1 LLSLEKEKRGSGE
14 VNMAAVRALVVDDES
29 ELRRLYQEVLKSC
42 NYEVDVSE
50 RGDTGLNLLKE
61 RSYRLLISDY
71 MMPGMDGLELI
82 SQAKRFQ
89 PDINAVLIT
98 GYATTERVVSAMRAG
113 ASWVLEK
120 PVELEKIEELARQ
133 LTRPQDGINSS
144 HLLGEDFVSAFHG
157 RMAELAELVKKVA
170 ATDCTVLIS
179 GESGTGKELVA
190 RAIHRLSRRKDGPF
204 VPVNCGAIPETL
216 LESELF
222 GHTKGAFSGAIRDR
236 PGRFALADGG
246 SIFLDE
252 IGEMSQV
259 FQVKLLRVLQERCFE
274 PVGGTRQVYSDFR
287 VIAATHRDLAT
298 MVEEDAFREDLFY
311 RLNVVEISLPPLRER
326 AEDLPLLVR
335 HFVDKF
341 NKRHGLRVELEKS
354 LLEYLKNYPWPGN
367 VRELEN
373 VVERACILRSEGSLR
388 LEDLPPKLMGGNNY
402 HRSSRPLA
410 LELPPEGINLY
421 QSLEEME
428 NNFIRQALERC
439 GGNRAQAA
447 KMLGMNRTTLVE
459 KLKKKGLL

>member
-1 LLSLEKEKRGSGE
+1 
-14 VNMAAVRALVVDDES
+14 MATARALVVDDES
-29 ELRRLYQEVLKSC
+29 ELRRLYQEVLKNC
-42 NYEVDVSE
+42 DYEVDVSE
-50 RGDTGLNLLKE
+50 RGDAGLNLLKE
-61 RSYRLLISDY
+61 RNYQLLISDY

-82 SQAKRFQ
+82 AQAKKFQ
-89 PDINAVLIT
+89 PNINAVLIT
-98 GYATTERVVSAMRAG
+98 GYATTERVVGAMRAG

-120 PVELEKIEELARQ
+120 PVELEKIEELARR
-133 LTRPQDGINSS
+133 LTRPANSS
-144 HLLGEDFVSAFHG
+144 NLLGENFVSAFHG

-246 SIFLDE
+246 TIFLDE

-287 VIAATHRDLAT
+287 VIAATHRDLAK

-311 RLNVVEISLPPLRER
+311 RLNVVEISLPPLRDR
-326 AEDLPLLVR
+326 GEDLPILVR

-341 NKRHGLRVELEKS
+341 NKRHGLKVELEQS
-354 LLEYLKNYPWPGN
+354 LLEHLKSYPWPGN

-373 VVERACILRSEGSLR
+373 VVERACILRSEGALC
-388 LEDLPPKLMGGNNY
+388 LEDLPPKLIGGNH
-402 HRSSRPLA
+402 HRLSEPLPV
-410 LELPPEGINLY
+410 ELPPEGIDLY
-421 QSLEEME
+421 RSLEEME